1 MKLNQVIQNL
11 NILRLK
17 GNLDIEI
24 TNVQYDSRKV
34 TEGTLFICI
43 KGFNSDGHKYIQS
56 AIEKGAKVFLV
67 QENINI
73 DGYTFIKVEDTRKAM
88 ATVADNFYN
97 HPSNKF
103 GVIGVT
109 GTNGKTSITTL
120 LSEILNLNEKKVG
133 LIGTI
138 KVFDGDKEVESN
150 STTPESIE
158 LQECFN
164 SMLNNGCDYCAMEV
178 SSHSL
183 VLNRVDETEFKLGI
197 FTNLTPDHLDFHK
210 DLEDYREAKEQLFYK
225 TIVANII
232 NIDDEGGAKIHKN
245 IKNLKT
251 PCYTYGIDNPADF
264 RATNIKIDAS
274 GVSYKLTT
282 PTYEEDIFVPVPGKF
297 TVYNTLA
304 VIAACYML
312 NIPKEVV
319 IEGLR
324 NTSGVAG
331 RFETIQNDTG
341 ISVIVDYAHTPD
353 ALENILNTVKKFA
366 KGNII
371 TVFGCGGDRDTA
383 KRPLMGAIS
392 QKLSDICIVTS
403 DNPRTEDPNLIIED
417 ILEGLDKN
425 NENYKVIIDRKEAI
439 EEAIKMAKPEDVV
452 IIAGKGHED
461 YQIIGKTKHS
471 FDDKKIAIEVLN
483 KYNYLNKTPRYKK
496 I

>member
-11 NILRLK
+11 NVLSSK
-17 GNLDIEI
+17 GNLNIEV
-24 TNVQYDSRKV
+24 TNIQYDSRKV

-103 GVIGVT
+103 GIVGVT

-120 LSEILNLNEKKVG
+120 LSEILSLNEKKVG

-138 KVFDGDKEVESN
+138 KIFDGDKEVESN
-150 STTPESIE
+150 STTPESVE

-183 VLNRVDETEFKLGI
+183 ALNRVDETKFKLGI

-210 DLEDYREAKEQLFYK
+210 DLENYRVAKEQLFYK

-232 NIDDEGGAKIHKN
+232 NIDDEGGAKIYEN
-245 IKNLKT
+245 IKDLKT
-251 PCYTYGIDNPADF
+251 PCYTYGIDNSADF

-274 GVSYKLTT
+274 GVSYKLKT

-324 NTSGVAG
+324 NTNGVAG

-371 TVFGCGGDRDTA
+371 TVFGCGGDRDTT

-425 NENYKVIIDRKEAI
+425 NENYEVIIDRKEAI

-461 YQIIGKTKHS
+461 YQIIGKTKYN

-483 KYNYLNKTPRYKK
+483 KKYLCK
-496 I
+496 

>member
-11 NILRLK
+11 DILNLK

-43 KGFNSDGHKYIQS
+43 KGFNSNGHKYIQS
-56 AIEKGAKVFLV
+56 AIEKGAKAFLV

-97 HPSNKF
+97 HPSKKF
-103 GVIGVT
+103 GVVGVT
-109 GTNGKTSITTL
+109 GTNGKTSITTF

-138 KVFDGDKEVESN
+138 KIFDGDKEVESN
-150 STTPESIE
+150 STTPESVE

-183 VLNRVDETEFKLGI
+183 VLNRVDETEFKLGL

-210 DLEDYREAKEQLFYK
+210 DLEDYREAKQQLFYK
-225 TIVANII
+225 TTVANII
-232 NIDDEGGAKIHKN
+232 NIDDEGGAKIYEN

-251 PCYTYGIDNPADF
+251 PCYTYGIDNEADF

-274 GVSYKLTT
+274 GVAYKLTT
-282 PTYEEDIFVPVPGKF
+282 PTYEEQIFVPVPGKF

-319 IEGLR
+319 IEGLK
-324 NTSGVAG
+324 NTGGVAG
-331 RFETIQNDTG
+331 RFETIQNDKG

-353 ALENILNTVKKFA
+353 ALENILNTAKEFV
-366 KGNII
+366 KGNVI
-371 TVFGCGGDRDTA
+371 TVFGCGGDRDTT

-425 NENYKVIIDRKEAI
+425 NENYKVIVDRKEAI
-439 EEAIKMAKPEDVV
+439 IEAINMAKPEDVV
-452 IIAGKGHED
+452 IIAGKGHEN
-461 YQIIGKTKHS
+461 YQIIGKVKHH
-471 FDDKKIAIEVLN
+471 FDDREIANECLN
-483 KYNYLNKTPRYKK
+483 NL
-496 I
+496 

>member
-11 NILRLK
+11 NILNLK

-43 KGFNSDGHKYIQS
+43 KGFNSNGHKYIQS
-56 AIEKGAKVFLV
+56 AIEKGAKAFLV
-67 QENINI
+67 QEDINI
-73 DGYTFIKVEDTRKAM
+73 DGYTFIKVEDTRKSM
-88 ATVADNFYN
+88 ATVAANFYN
-97 HPSNKF
+97 HPSKKF
-103 GVIGVT
+103 GVVGVT
-109 GTNGKTSITTL
+109 GTNGKTSITTF

-138 KVFDGDKEVESN
+138 KIFDGDKEVESN
-150 STTPESIE
+150 STTPESID

-183 VLNRVDETEFKLGI
+183 VLNRVDETEFKLGL

-210 DLEDYREAKEQLFYK
+210 DLEDYREAKQQLFYK
-225 TIVANII
+225 TTVANII
-232 NIDDEGGAKIHKN
+232 NIDDEGGAKIYEN

-251 PCYTYGIDNPADF
+251 PCYTYGIDNEADF

-274 GVSYKLTT
+274 GVAYKLTT
-282 PTYEEDIFVPVPGKF
+282 PTYEEQVFVPVPGKF

-304 VIAACYML
+304 VIATCYML

-319 IEGLR
+319 IQGLK
-324 NTSGVAG
+324 NTGGVAG
-331 RFETIQNDTG
+331 RFETIQNDKG

-353 ALENILNTVKKFA
+353 ALENILNTAKEFA
-366 KGNII
+366 KGNVI
-371 TVFGCGGDRDTA
+371 TVFGCGGDRDTT

-417 ILEGLDKN
+417 ILRGLDKN
-425 NENYKVIIDRKEAI
+425 NENYKVIVDRKEAI
-439 EEAIKMAKPEDVV
+439 EEAINMAKPEDVV
-452 IIAGKGHED
+452 IIAGKGHEN
-461 YQIIGKTKHS
+461 YQIVGKVKHH
-471 FDDKKIAIEVLN
+471 FDDKEIANECLKN
-483 KYNYLNKTPRYKK
+483 L
-496 I
+496 

>member
-1 MKLNQVIQNL
+1 MKLNQVVQNL
-11 NILRLK
+11 DILISK

-24 TNVQYDSRKV
+24 TNIQYDSRKV

-56 AIEKGAKVFLV
+56 AIEKGAKAFLV
-67 QENINI
+67 QENVNI

-97 HPSNKF
+97 HPSKKF
-103 GVIGVT
+103 GVVGVT
-109 GTNGKTSITTL
+109 GTNGKTSITTF

-138 KVFDGDKEVESN
+138 KIFDGDKEVESN
-150 STTPESIE
+150 STTPESVE
-158 LQECFN
+158 VQECFN

-183 VLNRVDETEFKLGI
+183 VLNRVDETEFKLGL

-210 DLEDYREAKEQLFYK
+210 DLEDYREAKQQLFYK
-225 TIVANII
+225 TTVANII
-232 NIDDEGGAKIHKN
+232 NIDDEGGAKIYEN

-251 PCYTYGIDNPADF
+251 PCYTYAIDNEADF

-274 GVSYKLTT
+274 GVAYKLTT

-319 IEGLR
+319 IEGLK
-324 NTSGVAG
+324 NTGGVAG
-331 RFETIQNDTG
+331 RFETIQNDKG

-353 ALENILNTVKKFA
+353 ALENILNTAKEFA
-366 KGNII
+366 KGNVI
-371 TVFGCGGDRDTA
+371 TVFGCGGDRDTT

-425 NENYKVIIDRKEAI
+425 NENYKVIVDRKEAI
-439 EEAIKMAKPEDVV
+439 VEAINMAKPEDVV
-452 IIAGKGHED
+452 IIAGKGHEN
-461 YQIIGKTKHS
+461 YQIIGKVKHH
-471 FDDKKIAIEVLN
+471 FDDKEIANECLN
-483 KYNYLNKTPRYKK
+483 NL
-496 I
+496 